1 MAQFFNYYEPIQ
13 IFMDNVKKEIISKTN
28 NLYNLR
34 NLREILNSLFNLF
47 DYEITLINQIIIFT
61 QSTEQNNKNNN
72 SINLKSNVNYNYN
85 NYNKTNSQKNNL
97 YHLIN
102 INKDIMVS
110 MIIKFLFKINSILN
124 KSNNK
129 FNDKNKYAYLKNDSQ
144 PLFNQGKIINLLYS
158 NNNKNFLLSKS
169 NNSNGNKL
177 DNTKYKP
184 CIRNNY
190 DKVLDT
196 SFSNKYNRTSST
208 KNNLSNN
215 KNRKKSNKLI
225 QDKENIS
232 KSNKN
237 NDKTEEDNKSN
248 NEIKYKGLITDVKVG
263 DKIKKKGL
271 NKSNS
276 VKDIYIDF
284 NNENLKSLFSMPIY
298 YNNTLNTRSS
308 KEE

>member
-1 MAQFFNYYEPIQ
+1 MAKFLNYYEPIQ

-28 NLYNLR
+28 NLYNLK
-34 NLREILNSLFNLF
+34 NLREIFNSLFNLF

-61 QSTEQNNKNNN
+61 QSNEQNNNYYNY
-72 SINLKSNVNYNYN
+72 INIKSNVNYNYN

-97 YHLIN
+97 NHLIN

-124 KSNNK
+124 RNNK
-129 FNDKNKYAYLKNDSQ
+129 KSKDKNKYTYLRNDSQ

-177 DNTKYKP
+177 DNTKHKSS
-184 CIRNNY
+184 IRNNLHK
-190 DKVLDT
+190 DFD
-196 SFSNKYNRTSST
+196 SFFSNKNNRTSST
-208 KNNLSNN
+208 KNNLSNI
-215 KNRKKSNKLI
+215 KKEKKSNKLI
-225 QDKENIS
+225 QDKENKS
-232 KSNKN
+232 KINKN
-237 NDKTEEDNKSN
+237 NEKIKEDNKSN
-248 NEIKYKGLITDVKVG
+248 NEIKYKGLITDVKVRN
-263 DKIKKKGL
+263 KIKKKGL

-298 YNNTLNTRSS
+298 YNNSLNTRNSN
-308 KEE
+308 EE